1 MALLRELCQGPQPE
15 WESRCKTNAGE
26 DPEKWEAVLIVDGNV
41 SWSRKSVW
49 HFLCL
54 LNDNLWPGCPIP
66 GHILK
71 GLYIPQWVTAG
82 WCHSTSWSLM
92 PPQLPQLHLAITV
105 MLPPPPQKM
114 GCSLSKPWVKINT
127 SLRLFLSDVYQS
139 KSSQQTSVFGTNL
152 SVFVIHLL
160 PWSFDLLM
168 WPLASVRSF
177 WSSLVWSG
185 LLGPKHISVQNNILP
200 WLWFSTAK

>member
-49 HFLCL
+49 RFLWF

-71 GLYIPQWVTAG
+71 GLYIPQCRHLYIYAHRCSHHTHWETE
-82 WCHSTSWSLM
+82 SISM
-92 PPQLPQLHLAITV
+92 PINWWPNKRGMVNTYKGIQLGTKEKLKQDLQGNG
-105 MLPPPPQKM
+105 QKWEM
-114 GCSLSKPWVKINT
+114 FYI
-127 SLRLFLSDVYQS
+127 RQS
-139 KSSQQTSVFGTNL
+139 NPGL
-152 SVFVIHLL
+152 GRGVI
-160 PWSFDLLM
+160 
-168 WPLASVRSF
+168 
-177 WSSLVWSG
+177 
-185 LLGPKHISVQNNILP
+185 
-200 WLWFSTAK
+200 